1 MTHKIKVHI
10 ADDHKILIE
19 GIIALVNT
27 DNDIEV
33 LGHSL
38 TGKEVLEWLRSNQ
51 NKADILILDINM
63 PVVSGIDVLK
73 AINKEKIE
81 QKVIVLSSYDDV
93 NFVQELLAL
102 GADSFLSKTT
112 AGEHIID
119 AIKAVHS
126 GEQYFSEGIKEELF
140 KLILGQKVEKRDRPD
155 NKETS
160 SLTDR
165 EIDVLRLIAE
175 EHNTAEIAEILNLS
189 TYTVETYRKKL
200 LKKTNVKNVVGL
212 AKYALKYGVI

>member
-1 MTHKIKVHI
+1 MKHKIKVHI

-27 DNDIEV
+27 DNDIKV

-119 AIKAVHS
+119 AIKAVHN

-212 AKYALKYGVI
+212 AKYALKYGII

>member
-1 MTHKIKVHI
+1 MTDKIKVHI

-38 TGKEVLEWLRSNQ
+38 TGKEVLEWLRSDE

-73 AINKEKIE
+73 AINKEKIT

-119 AIKAVHS
+119 AIKALHS

-165 EIDVLRLIAE
+165 EIDVLRLIAQ
-175 EHNTAEIAEILNLS
+175 EHNTAEIADILNLS